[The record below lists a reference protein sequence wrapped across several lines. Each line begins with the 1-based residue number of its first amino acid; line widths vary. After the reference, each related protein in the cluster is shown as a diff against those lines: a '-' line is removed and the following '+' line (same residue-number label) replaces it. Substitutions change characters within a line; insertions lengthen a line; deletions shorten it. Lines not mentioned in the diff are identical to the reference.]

1 MNIRKGP
8 MLKPVRV
15 PSLLE
20 PSSIRTGTE
29 FHPYRNRVPPVLERC
44 SIRIATTWMCLMGH
58 CGYSFKSY
66 FKFPFNFHPAR
77 SIEVSPLQ
85 KKRCQDK
92 CLHRFSSF
100 GNALSPPGDN
110 VCAILS
116 KREFVRVRR
125 CFAVGCPLP
134 WDVLCSQC
142 RRCH

>member
-15 PSLLE
+15 PSVLE

-77 SIEVSPLQ
+77 SIEVSPF
-85 KKRCQDK
+85 KKSDARTSACTAF
-92 CLHRFSSF
+92 LRSATLYLLPETTY
-100 GNALSPPGDN
+100 ALY
-110 VCAILS
+110 
-116 KREFVRVRR
+116 
-125 CFAVGCPLP
+125 
-134 WDVLCSQC
+134 
-142 RRCH
+142 